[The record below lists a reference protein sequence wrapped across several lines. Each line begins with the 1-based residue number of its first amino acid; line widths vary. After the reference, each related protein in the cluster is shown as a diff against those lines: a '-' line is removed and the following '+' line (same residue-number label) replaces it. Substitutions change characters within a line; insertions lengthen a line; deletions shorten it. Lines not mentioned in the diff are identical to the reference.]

1 MTVHRSSHTYFLC
14 LLLLSAWLSCSAS
27 PGFSFEN
34 EPASGNSANEGGL
47 DSIWKDEAGPK
58 NVASANSDSPS
69 NTEGTGKDSGPIS
82 ALDPFLDSDFVRMSP
97 WPGIGPFTA
106 VSANEPHLL
115 SDAYQNRLNLSV
127 AEGKIKSLALDLLGN
142 SNGGRPFTNLEM
154 SLDFLLEG
162 LGFKPTKIHELN
174 LQLESNIDQLTGKEP
189 QNFKCTIDQ
198 LTVRIEPS
206 DAGTKKRTFRIKLSG
221 SGGSLAEPEEK
232 IAEKNPKEEKAP
244 EKQLPTP
251 SLAYANTAAEKE
263 KETRNEKADV
273 PARAE
278 RQTSEITPDKQL
290 ALTNKD
296 AALKQEFLEVIKRW
310 QGIKKTAIRH
320 GQTTELS
327 QILSGPALA
336 QQTTAVKWLS
346 TNHKYYEMTPESATV
361 EHFTQVV
368 AGKEYVVSCQLKEHR
383 KFIDAT
389 SGRILKDSEEDNHV
403 IYTVKKMGNNW
414 LIEDS
419 NIVKPAAKGKN

>member
-27 PGFSFEN
+27 PAFSAEG
-34 EPASGNSANEGGL
+34 EPASGNAANEGGL
-47 DSIWKDEAGPK
+47 DSIWKDEAAPK
-58 NVASANSDSPS
+58 NVAAASSDGLSNSQE
-69 NTEGTGKDSGPIS
+69 NGKDSGPIS

-115 SDAYQNRLNLSV
+115 TDAYQNRLNLSV
-127 AEGKIKSLALDLLGN
+127 AEGKITSLELELLGDR
-142 SNGGRPFTNLEM
+142 NGGRPFTNLEM

-174 LQLESNIDQLTGKEP
+174 IDLESNLDQLTGKEP
-189 QNFKCTIDQ
+189 KRFKCVIDQ

-206 DAGTKKRTFRIKLSG
+206 EASAKKRTFRIKLAS
-221 SGGSLAEPEEK
+221 SAKSLAEPDEK
-232 IAEKNPKEEKAP
+232 IADKTTAEERPP

-251 SLAYANTAAEKE
+251 SLANVDTRDEKSKERHNESAAALAK
-263 KETRNEKADV
+263 
-273 PARAE
+273 PE
-278 RQTSEITPDKQL
+278 RETSETTPDKQL
-290 ALTNKD
+290 ALANKD
-296 AALKQEFLEVIKRW
+296 AALKQEFLDLIKRW
-310 QGIKKTAIRH
+310 QGIKKTAIRQ

-346 TNHKYYEMTPESATV
+346 TNHKYYDMTPESATV

-383 KFIDAT
+383 KFIDGT
-389 SGRILKDSEEDNHV
+389 NGRILKDSEENNHV

-419 NIVKPAAKGKN
+419 NIVKPAAKGTN